1 MTPESRAGSPE
12 EEIFRDALHRTADA
26 LPPLPDLVPDAVRE
40 GERRRV
46 RSQGLAVAGTFVAVT
61 AVTLGLALLGPLLRQ
76 TPDTEPA
83 APAPGPSI
91 TRPTPAPSPDPDGAR
106 NRHADTRHPAHA
118 DTDRPSLVPAPGRSL
133 AHLARRAS
141 GHARPGPVRHRAV
154 RSVAASQG
162 RPHDGPSWPRHAA
175 AQRTGPRRRDVPAA
189 RPPRGPPR
197 GIRRSGPRTARPR
210 PVP

>member
-46 RSQGLAVAGTFVAVT
+46 RSRGLAVAVTFVAVT

-76 TPDTEPA
+76 TPGTEPA

-91 TRPTPAPSPDPDGAR
+91 TRPTPAPSPDPTEPVTGM
-106 NRHADTRHPAHA
+106 PI
-118 DTDRPSLVPAPGRSL
+118 PAPSSPPT
-133 AHLARRAS
+133 AT
-141 GHARPGPVRHRAV
+141 P
-154 RSVAASQG
+154 
-162 RPHDGPSWPRHAA
+162 PSSPSSSPSPSPSSSFPLWSPPPSPPS
-175 AQRTGPRRRDVPAA
+175 TTPPAA
-189 RPPRGPPR
+189 R
-197 GIRRSGPRTARPR
+197 TATPH
-210 PVP
+210 PGATS

>member
-12 EEIFRDALHRTADA
+12 EDIFRDALHRTADA

-46 RSQGLAVAGTFVAVT
+46 RSRGLAVAGTFVAVT

-91 TRPTPAPSPDPDGAR
+91 TQPTPAPSPDPTEPVTGMPI
-106 NRHADTRHPAHA
+106 PA
-118 DTDRPSLVPAPGRSL
+118 TPPTPTPTAPLWS
-133 AHLARRAS
+133 
-141 GHARPGPVRHRAV
+141 PP
-154 RSVAASQG
+154 
-162 RPHDGPSWPRHAA
+162 
-175 AQRTGPRRRDVPAA
+175 PAA
-189 RPPRGPPR
+189 PWPTSPAAPPATPDPA
-197 GIRRSGPRTARPR
+197 RSATEPFAPSPHPGATS
-210 PVP
+210 

>member
-46 RSQGLAVAGTFVAVT
+46 RSRGLAVAGTFVAVT

-91 TRPTPAPSPDPDGAR
+91 TRPTPAPSP
-106 NRHADTRHPAHA
+106 T
-118 DTDRPSLVPAPGRSL
+118 
-133 AHLARRAS
+133 
-141 GHARPGPVRHRAV
+141 
-154 RSVAASQG
+154 
-162 RPHDGPSWPRHAA
+162 
-175 AQRTGPRRRDVPAA
+175 
-189 RPPRGPPR
+189 
-197 GIRRSGPRTARPR
+197 RRSP
-210 PVP
+210 

>member
-1 MTPESRAGSPE
+1 MTPEPRAGSPE

-46 RSQGLAVAGTFVAVT
+46 RSRGLAVAGTFVAVT

-91 TRPTPAPSPDPDGAR
+91 TRPTPAPSPDPTEPVTGMPI
-106 NRHADTRHPAHA
+106 PATPPTPTPTA
-118 DTDRPSLVPAPGRSL
+118 PLWSPPPATP
-133 AHLARRAS
+133 
-141 GHARPGPVRHRAV
+141 
-154 RSVAASQG
+154 
-162 RPHDGPSWPRHAA
+162 WP
-175 AQRTGPRRRDVPAA
+175 TSPAA
-189 RPPRGPPR
+189 PPATPDPA
-197 GIRRSGPRTARPR
+197 RSATEPFAPSPHPGATS
-210 PVP
+210 

>member
-12 EEIFRDALHRTADA
+12 EDIFRDALHRTADA

-46 RSQGLAVAGTFVAVT
+46 RSRGLAVAGTFVAVT

-91 TRPTPAPSPDPDGAR
+91 TRPTPAPSPDPTEPVTGMPI
-106 NRHADTRHPAHA
+106 PATPPTPTPTA
-118 DTDRPSLVPAPGRSL
+118 PLWSPPPATP
-133 AHLARRAS
+133 
-141 GHARPGPVRHRAV
+141 
-154 RSVAASQG
+154 
-162 RPHDGPSWPRHAA
+162 WP
-175 AQRTGPRRRDVPAA
+175 TSPAA
-189 RPPRGPPR
+189 PPATPDPA
-197 GIRRSGPRTARPR
+197 RSATEPFAPSPHPGATS
-210 PVP
+210 

>member
-46 RSQGLAVAGTFVAVT
+46 RSRGLAVAGTFVAVT

-91 TRPTPAPSPDPDGAR
+91 TRPTPAPSPDPTEPVTGMPI
-106 NRHADTRHPAHA
+106 PATPPTPTPTA
-118 DTDRPSLVPAPGRSL
+118 PLWSPPPATP
-133 AHLARRAS
+133 
-141 GHARPGPVRHRAV
+141 
-154 RSVAASQG
+154 
-162 RPHDGPSWPRHAA
+162 WP
-175 AQRTGPRRRDVPAA
+175 TSPAA
-189 RPPRGPPR
+189 PPATPDPA
-197 GIRRSGPRTARPR
+197 RSATEPFAPSPHPGATS
-210 PVP
+210 

>member
-46 RSQGLAVAGTFVAVT
+46 RSRGLAVAGTFVAVT

-76 TPDTEPA
+76 TPGTEPA

-91 TRPTPAPSPDPDGAR
+91 TRPTPAPSPDPTEPVTGMPI
-106 NRHADTRHPAHA
+106 PA
-118 DTDRPSLVPAPGRSL
+118 TPPTPTPTAPLWS
-133 AHLARRAS
+133 
-141 GHARPGPVRHRAV
+141 PP
-154 RSVAASQG
+154 
-162 RPHDGPSWPRHAA
+162 
-175 AQRTGPRRRDVPAA
+175 PAA
-189 RPPRGPPR
+189 PWPTSPAAPPATPDPA
-197 GIRRSGPRTARPR
+197 RSATEPFAPSPHPGATS
-210 PVP
+210 